1 MSTER
6 LHEPTLEGRAG
17 TILTV
22 GWWMQENGISAD
34 EMAETIRDDLA
45 DIEDEHLRREYVHG
59 LGLFKETIDLLFKD
73 EDDELT
79 LT

>member
-1 MSTER
+1 
-6 LHEPTLEGRAG
+6 
-17 TILTV
+17 
-22 GWWMQENGISAD
+22 MQENGISAD